1 MAKSAGGVRG
11 GRYSQQIAD
20 ARSLYE
26 RERRSAYRDLEKN
39 LIEIERRG
47 LTDREYNIL
56 SRNVAYFDN
65 NPTYGTIKNLNDYI
79 ADNIRKIRSGEYD
92 ERLMNLSSGLGGEVV
107 RTMSQSAASRDLLE
121 RYRKLLR
128 QYNRR

>member
-1 MAKSAGGVRG
+1 MAKTAGGVRG
-11 GRYSQQIAD
+11 GRYSQQIAE

-26 RERRSAYRDLEKN
+26 RERKSAYRDLEKE
-39 LIEIERRG
+39 LREIERRG

-121 RYRKLLR
+121 RYRELLR
-128 QYNRR
+128 RKRR